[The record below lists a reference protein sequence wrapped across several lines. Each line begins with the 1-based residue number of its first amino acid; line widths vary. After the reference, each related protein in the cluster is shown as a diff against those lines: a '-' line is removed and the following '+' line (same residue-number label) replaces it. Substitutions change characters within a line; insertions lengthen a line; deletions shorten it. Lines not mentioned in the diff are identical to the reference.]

1 MRRLVSI
8 GECMIEMSGGT
19 GGEYRMGFAGD
30 TLNAAYYA
38 RAGLGGDWQVDYLS
52 AVGDDL
58 YSGQMRNF
66 LQSRRIGTAHVKT
79 IPGKRPG
86 LYLIHQ
92 ADGDRHFTY
101 WRDSSA
107 ARLLADDPAALDA
120 GLAGAELVYFS
131 GISLAILSEPARNS
145 LYEAL
150 KRARDAGAKIA
161 FDPNVRPALWM
172 DMEAMK
178 AEIARAATH
187 CDFAFPTLSDEKGLF
202 GDADAEACAARYRDW
217 GAGEV
222 VVRNGA
228 ANALVA
234 SDGGE
239 VSVPAEKV
247 PYPIDPTGAGD
258 SFSGA
263 YLAARLSGSTAEAA
277 AKRAHKVASI
287 VIQHP
292 GALVPLDLF

>member
-38 RAGLGGDWQVDYLS
+38 RAGLGDEWQVDYLS

-58 YSGQMRNF
+58 YSDQMRDF
-66 LQSRRIGTAHVKT
+66 LQSRNIGTAHMRT

-101 WRDSSA
+101 WRESSA
-107 ARLLADDPAALDA
+107 ARLLADDPAKLDA
-120 GLAGAELVYFS
+120 GLAGAELIYFS
-131 GISLAILSEPARNS
+131 GISLAILGEPARNR

-150 KRARDAGAKIA
+150 DRARDAGAKIA
-161 FDPNVRPALWM
+161 FDPNVRPALWTSA
-172 DMEAMK
+172 DAMK
-178 AEIARAATH
+178 AEITRAARH

-217 GAGEV
+217 GVGEV
-222 VVRNGA
+222 IVRNGA
-228 ANALVA
+228 ENALVA
-234 SDGGE
+234 SDGGA

-247 PYPIDPTGAGD
+247 PNPLDPTGAGD

-263 YLAARLSGSTAEAA
+263 YLAARLSGLPVEAA
-277 AKRAHKVASI
+277 AKQAHRVAAI

-292 GALVPLDLF
+292 GALVPLHFF